1 MKKHPI
7 LLVILLFYICSAC
20 TVQPGKTS
28 NQNFNSVNDTQL
40 SNLRRD
46 DYRITSNV
54 ETSKSF
60 TKIWFLFLPFG
71 GGKSEEFRREQ
82 AYLKACKDHRIDGIV
97 QPKFVT
103 RRTVVPL
110 ILISYAGYTTSVTGK
125 GYLIKTDSQK

>member
-1 MKKHPI
+1 MKNPI
-7 LLVILLFYICSAC
+7 LLVLLLAATSC

-40 SNLRRD
+40 SSLKRE

-54 ETSKSF
+54 ETSKIF
-60 TKIWFLFLPFG
+60 TKIWLLFLPFG

-82 AYLKACKDHRIDGIV
+82 AYLKACKEHRIDGIV

-103 RRTVVPL
+103 KRTVVPL
-110 ILISYAGYTTSVTGK
+110 ILISYAGYNTSVTGK